1 MGKRI
6 HNKVT
11 FTFKSMTLSG
21 TEMTTISMYLKD
33 GELRKLDNSMASN
46 LFLDS
51 AISEWARHDASKHH
65 RYRIMKLFRRKGLP
79 TTVNIDGK
87 GGAR

>member
-1 MGKRI
+1 MGKRR

-11 FTFKSMTLSG
+11 FTFKSLTLSG

-51 AISEWARHDASKHH
+51 ALTEWARHDASKHH
-65 RYRIMKLFRRKGLP
+65 RYRILNMFRRKGTP

-87 GGAR
+87 GGTR